1 MIIVFVKLWPLAS
14 FFQAWNA
21 LHLIQINIP
30 IGIYSL
36 EWNLSS
42 QNLSESKNYKY
53 PRILDHFEFN
63 YILFNYLFKVLK
75 QFYFF
80 NFIFFTYWLYGM
92 LDLILMMA
100 FFNMRICIH
109 NLFFWG
115 TSNKNLFLIWLFL
128 RWWCYEAPS
137 LKTSFMNCEYPSFIR
152 PSISLPINIIIM
164 IL

>member
-1 MIIVFVKLWPLAS
+1 MGFIV
-14 FFQAWNA
+14 
-21 LHLIQINIP
+21 
-30 IGIYSL
+30 
-36 EWNLSS
+36 
-42 QNLSESKNYKY
+42 LSEIY
-53 PRILDHFEFN
+53 PLRTWANRRITNIYGSSITLSLITFFL
-63 YILFNYLFKVLK
+63 IIYLKSLN
-75 QFYFF
+75 
-80 NFIFFTYWLYGM
+80 NFIFLTSFFFTYGLYGM

>member
-1 MIIVFVKLWPLAS
+1 MGFIV
-14 FFQAWNA
+14 
-21 LHLIQINIP
+21 
-30 IGIYSL
+30 
-36 EWNLSS
+36 
-42 QNLSESKNYKY
+42 LSEIY
-53 PRILDHFEFN
+53 PLRTWANRRITNINGSSITLSLITFFL
-63 YILFNYLFKVLK
+63 IIYLKSLN
-75 QFYFF
+75 
-80 NFIFFTYWLYGM
+80 NFIFLTSFFFTYWLYGM

-137 LKTSFMNCEYPSFIR
+137 LKTSFMKCEYPSFIR